1 MLGRARGTVHPSGLM
16 KTFTTRLTLALIC
29 HLLIGSVSA
38 DDAAIPRYAIAI
50 HGGAGSAPS
59 DFTADQNIARHDGL
73 KKALE
78 AGQEILAGGGT
89 ALSAVEAVIRI
100 LEDDPLF
107 NAGRGAVL
115 NAEGS
120 CELDASIM
128 DGRNKACGAVA
139 GTTVARNP
147 ISLARLVMTD
157 TRHVLLAAGGA
168 DAFAKEKGVP
178 VVPRDYFVTEEQ
190 KERWEESRNRPGGAA
205 IPAAEDLADRIG
217 TVGCVALDSHG
228 NLAAGTS
235 TGGLMMK
242 NFGRVGDSPIIG
254 AGTYADNATCA
265 VSCTGVGEEFIRNAI
280 AYDISAQMKYASTDL
295 KSAVSKNLRQI
306 LKPGYGGIIA
316 LDHIG
321 NIVMDYNTK
330 GMACAAADSSGRS
343 EVRWPRGK
351 AEDVQSR

>member
-1 MLGRARGTVHPSGLM
+1 MNLFHTPRLLFVVLLLGP
-16 KTFTTRLTLALIC
+16 LAI
-29 HLLIGSVSA
+29 A
-38 DDAAIPRYAIAI
+38 NAEEEPPRPRYAIAI

-59 DFTADQNIARHDGL
+59 IFSAEQNTARHGGL
-73 KKALE
+73 KKALQ
-78 AGQEILAGGGT
+78 AGQKILDDGGQ
-89 ALSAVEAVIRI
+89 ALEAVEAVIRI

-115 NAEGS
+115 NAEGKA
-120 CELDASIM
+120 ELDASIM
-128 DGRNKACGAVA
+128 DGRTKACGAVA
-139 GTTVARNP
+139 GTTIAKNP

-157 TRHVLLAAGGA
+157 TRHVLLGAAGA
-168 DAFAKEKGVP
+168 DAFAVEKGLRT
-178 VVPRDYFVTEEQ
+178 VPRDYFVTQNQ
-190 KERWEESRNRPGGAA
+190 KQRWEKRKKAESNTSASRADV
-205 IPAAEDLADRIG
+205 ILSDRIG

-242 NFGRVGDSPIIG
+242 KFGRIGDSPIVG

-280 AYDISAQMKYASTDL
+280 AYDISAQMKYAKAELET
-295 KSAVSKNLRQI
+295 AVSKNLKQT
-306 LKPGYGGIIA
+306 LKPGFGGIIA
-316 LDHIG
+316 LDRQG

-330 GMACAAADSSGRS
+330 GMACAAADSNGRF

-351 AEDVQSR
+351 G